1 MFPKRMFNP
10 VFCDYA
16 FESAFLSFVILMNFC
31 IQCQYRFVPSK
42 STVSLKARAVVCR
55 VVNVKVGGKC
65 LYVRHLPPTQYR
77 DRPKFLIVYFFK

>member
-31 IQCQYRFVPSK
+31 IQCQYIV
-42 STVSLKARAVVCR
+42 
-55 VVNVKVGGKC
+55 
-65 LYVRHLPPTQYR
+65 LYHPNPR
-77 DRPKFLIVYFFK
+77 